1 VNFGFYELNVEH
13 QLMRL
18 NMKIELPNKPTIKR
32 MDVATIYN
40 VHPNTIARWEQ
51 ANKFP
56 KGHKPAGDKGHVHYW
71 TEDIKAHLE
80 RMHYA

>member
-1 VNFGFYELNVEH
+1 
-13 QLMRL
+13 
-18 NMKIELPNKPTIKR
+18 MKIQLPNKPTIKR
-32 MDVATIYN
+32 MDVASIYN

-71 TEDIKAHLE
+71 TEDIKDHIEKLGASRHLILTGHRVKVLVGKE
-80 RMHYA
+80 